1 VDRQFRFY
9 CAVVVHKEQL
19 VLIGGENVDRQFRFY
34 CAVVVHKEQL
44 SPVSRYYGL
53 NLVSCKDQ
61 LLFKEENRNVRS

>member
-1 VDRQFRFY
+1 M
-9 CAVVVHKEQL
+9 
-19 VLIGGENVDRQFRFY
+19 DRQFRFY

-61 LLFKEENRNVRS
+61 LLFKEGEQECSFVVLRGKKRG